1 MTEKRK
7 SVMLWRKW
15 GLLAGVVLVGLV
27 LVLNMLLI
35 YRQYQIHLQ
44 EYPGALLRIF
54 GKRELTAEVVKGD
67 TLVQDFWLD
76 RGAVTG
82 FSLEFATYG
91 KASQGNAQVDLY
103 REAGDERLGQW
114 TLPGGE
120 IQDNQP
126 HRFDIEVPIQVRNGG
141 ERFRLEVRSPNGT
154 TGNSFAVYCT
164 EKDLYREGTLAAK
177 GVESTDL
184 VLEVYQSDY
193 PNVKLFFVLLAL
205 FSGGIYAVSCLYLRN
220 VRTGAWQIPMERAVF
235 CLILL
240 LGTAYLFVMPPHSA
254 PDEPAH
260 FGTAYAYTNRLLG
273 QEGKDEKGYAYVR
286 KEDMIYNEAQKS
298 PSAYSYQL
306 FWEYFCSMA
315 KDGEKTTF
323 ASRTVNGVWPLAYL
337 PQIVGIL
344 LSRLLHLG
352 GVPLFV
358 LTRAMALLFYAVC
371 GYQAV
376 KRIPFAKGMLA
387 LALLLPISLELGASC
402 SYDCTMLALSY
413 LFAGEVWHCI
423 YKKEQIVWKDWLLMA
438 GIAVLV
444 VPLKIVYW
452 PLFALCLL
460 IPAEKCTSV
469 KSLWAG
475 RVGVLGGGLLSLLAI
490 RLSSMIYYLTRT
502 SFYAAK
508 GQWQG
513 ISMSDV
519 LAHPAMAVRLLAE
532 SFRSQGDF
540 YLTTMVGGR
549 LGWLDTEI
557 PDYLVYGFLFL
568 LFLAA
573 VKTAGEKQYIQAKA
587 RLLAAGLSAAVILA
601 IFGVFLITWT
611 AAGADRIDGVQ
622 GRYFLPVL
630 PVLLPCLR
638 SGRLMLRENMDNVL
652 LFGAILLH
660 IFVIW
665 AAFQVNLLR

>member
-1 MTEKRK
+1 MAEKRK
-7 SVMLWRKW
+7 SVTLWKKW
-15 GLLAGVVLVGLV
+15 GLLAGAVLVGLM
-27 LVLNMLLI
+27 LVLNMLLV
-35 YRQYQIHLQ
+35 YRQYQLHMQ
-44 EYPGALLRIF
+44 EYPGALLRIS

-67 TLVQDFWLD
+67 ALIQDFWLE
-76 RGAVTG
+76 RGVVTG

-91 KASQGNAQVDLY
+91 KASQGDVQVDLY
-103 REAGDERLGQW
+103 READEKRLGRW
-114 TLPGGE
+114 ALSGKE
-120 IQDNQP
+120 IPDNQP
-126 HRFDIEVPIQVRNGG
+126 HRFDLETPLQVQNGG

-154 TGNSFAVYCT
+154 AGNSFAVYCT
-164 EKDLYREGTLAAK
+164 EKDLYRAGTLEAR
-177 GVESTDL
+177 GVEASDL

-193 PNVKLFFVLLAL
+193 PNVKFFFVLLAL
-205 FSGGIYAVSCLYLRN
+205 FSGGFYAVSCLYLRN
-220 VRTGAWQIPMERAVF
+220 VRAGIWQIPMERAVF

-260 FGTAYAYTNRLLG
+260 FGTAYAYANGLLG
-273 QEGKDEKGYAYVR
+273 QETKDEKGYAYVR
-286 KEDMIYNEAQKS
+286 QADMIYNEAQKS
-298 PSAYSYQL
+298 PTAYSYQL
-306 FWEYFCSMA
+306 FGECFFSMA
-315 KDGEKTTF
+315 EDGEKTTF

-337 PQIVGIL
+337 PQIAGIL

-358 LTRAMALLFYAVC
+358 ITRIMALLFYAAC
-371 GYQAV
+371 CYQAV
-376 KRIPFAKGMLA
+376 KRMPFAKGMLA
-387 LALLLPISLELGASC
+387 LVMLLPISLELGASC

-413 LFAGEVWHCI
+413 LFVGEVWHCI
-423 YKKEQIVWKDWLLMA
+423 YKKEQIDWRDWLLMA

-460 IPAEKCTSV
+460 IPAKKCSSV
-469 KSLWAG
+469 KSMWAG
-475 RVGVLGGGLLSLLAI
+475 RLGVLGGGLLSLLAI

-502 SFYAAK
+502 SFHAAK

-519 LAHPAMAVRLLAE
+519 LAHPAMAIRLLAE

-540 YLTTMVGGR
+540 YLTTMVGGK

-573 VKTAGEKQYIQAKA
+573 IKAVGEKQDIQTNA
-587 RLLAAGLSAAVILA
+587 RLLAAGLSAVVILA

-638 SGRLMLRENMDNVL
+638 SGKLVFRENVDNEL
-652 LFGAILLH
+652 LFGAVLLH
-660 IFVIW
+660 VLVLW